1 MENSREDGLSGP
13 THDPH
18 EVTVQL
24 DVSGRQ
30 LGGPVGV
37 RPGEGGSGA
46 GGGEGRAG
54 REGADDKELPVFVDD
69 SGRRGRNFR
78 RFGVAA
84 GLAIAVYAV
93 VIVVTVFS
101 GNSDAPWL
109 PMPAEGKGAGKVG
122 TRSSEPTP
130 STSTAQSPGATP
142 ESSATGSAVP
152 GASAAPGASASPSA
166 GDSASGKPST
176 GTSPSGRPTG
186 GKTTPPVDPSGP
198 ADSDEPS
205 TDPSEPTDPTT
216 PPDDTVSDPAGGP
229 GTDGS
234 ETLAEGG
241 LVQLLVAPLVQPLDS
256 LVPSLESSVL

>member
-24 DVSGRQ
+24 DFTGRE
-30 LGGPVGV
+30 LGTPGGA
-37 RPGEGGSGA
+37 RPGAPAPLGA
-46 GGGEGRAG
+46 EPA
-54 REGADDKELPVFVDD
+54 GADDKELPVFVDD
-69 SGRRGRNFR
+69 SGRRGRTFR

-122 TRSSEPTP
+122 TESSQPTP
-130 STSTAQSPGATP
+130 TASTPGSPGASTQP
-142 ESSATGSAVP
+142 SATGSAQP
-152 GASAAPGASASPSA
+152 GTSAAPGASASPTT
-166 GDSASGKPST
+166 GASTSGTPST
-176 GTSPSGRPTG
+176 GTSPSGGPSGKPSPTV
-186 GKTTPPVDPSGP
+186 KPTKPDDSDKPTTDPTADDPADPSTDPGDQPSGP
-198 ADSDEPS
+198 ADG
-205 TDPSEPTDPTT
+205 
-216 PPDDTVSDPAGGP
+216 A

-234 ETLAEGG
+234 DTLAGG
-241 LVQLLVAPLVQPLDS
+241 LGRLLAAPLVES
-256 LVPSLESSVL
+256 LVPPLESSVL